1 MIHRTTVWCAISFM
15 PCRTVE
21 QQEST
26 LGTSHCTIHTCFK
39 HAYFSLFSC
48 LPKKPDSYS
57 LVRIKCSVTLKP
69 LSVFNKAARTARLKT
84 GENRETLNI
93 VMLIKTRRANSNA
106 IMFTTRVDMS
116 WVKNE
121 SGQKVT
127 TEKIA
132 AQKRITALL
141 LAFWRVQT

>member
-1 MIHRTTVWCAISFM
+1 VARHPFYAVLHSRATRVYTRYQSLHRSYMF
-15 PCRTVE
+15 
-21 QQEST
+21 Q
-26 LGTSHCTIHTCFK
+26 TCI
-39 HAYFSLFSC
+39 FSLFLC
-48 LPKKPDSYS
+48 LPKKPDSYT